1 MLLSI
6 TFISSSSS
14 ETSTITKAGK
24 SEVRA
29 PISTIYM
36 EYQQEWSDQQKGE
49 GVEKDFWFHPW
60 RHFLEW
66 LGFNT
71 GFQSPNNEDL
81 NNLKEKYN

>member
-1 MLLSI
+1 
-6 TFISSSSS
+6 
-14 ETSTITKAGK
+14 
-24 SEVRA
+24 
-29 PISTIYM
+29 M